1 MENKMA
7 IENMNQPE
15 GAADLPAKKI
25 AFVIDDQIVEVLHT
39 NETLGAILLSNPTIV
54 DISSV
59 YGDVTNNPGI
69 GWIHNLEDNSIVGN
83 NIRGETVSLSLNPES
98 V

>member
-1 MENKMA
+1 MA
-7 IENMNQPE
+7 IENINQVE

-39 NETLGAILLSNPTIV
+39 NEALGAILLSNPTII
-54 DISSV
+54 DMSSV
-59 YGDVTNNPGI
+59 YGDVTNNAGI
-69 GWIHNLEDNSIVGN
+69 GWVYNLEDNSIIGN
-83 NIRGETVSLSLNPES
+83 NILGETVSLSLNPES